1 MNYATIKDCDIA
13 NGEGVRVSLFV
24 SGCTHHCEGC
34 FNRVAWDFQYGQPF
48 THATGQHLLSLL
60 DHPWTSGLSLLGGEP
75 MEPENQRVLAPFL
88 ENVRKTFPDKT
99 IWCYSG
105 YTYETDLRGA
115 KPGELLD
122 GTMVDPHAPVFPAS
136 PRCAVTDRMLSMI
149 DVLVDGEFLIS
160 KKNIRLRFRGSEN
173 QRILHL
179 RDGKIDWIE
188 Q

>member
-1 MNYATIKDCDIA
+1 MNYCGLNKNDIA

-115 KPGELLD
+115 KPGEMLD

-136 PRCAVTDRMLSMI
+136 PRCEVTDRMLSII